1 MPHTRLDADA
11 RHAPALSG
19 ETFATLINLSGRRR
33 FTSQRLVLYAVLAH
47 NNDSAAIA
55 VARDALKLFSEAH
68 TTLVQGNDTL
78 PGAFGPALK
87 TAYFGDED
95 GDRKIRAFI
104 DLADRTLFA
113 IESGWR
119 QAGALLDE
127 LVQGTTPLLA
137 VLNHITAVYE
147 KEARAHANR
156 ARSQLLG
163 VMSEIQ
169 SISKQAHMVAFNAQ
183 IVAARAGGAGREFS
197 VVASVLTS
205 ITSEMDKLVHA
216 ALSESAA

>member
-1 MPHTRLDADA
+1 MSNPRLDAA
-11 RHAPALSG
+11 VPGTPRLSG

-47 NNDSAAIA
+47 NKDSAAIA
-55 VARDALKLFSEAH
+55 IARDALKLFSEAH
-68 TTLVQGNDTL
+68 TTLVQGSDTL
-78 PGAFGPALK
+78 PGAFSPALK
-87 TAYFGDED
+87 EAYFGNEA

-119 QAGALLDE
+119 QAAPLLEE
-127 LVQGTTPLLA
+127 LVSGTTPLLA
-137 VLNHITAVYE
+137 VLNHITGIYE
-147 KEARAHANR
+147 KEARQHANR
-156 ARSQLLG
+156 ARSQLMD
-163 VMSEIQ
+163 VMSEIK

-197 VVASVLTS
+197 VVANVLTH
-205 ITSEMDKLVHA
+205 ITSEIDKLVHE
-216 ALSESAA
+216 ALSETSA